1 MFRSD
6 DSDMPTMR
14 GLRPLSPLLL
24 LVAIAGCA
32 TSAPPLT
39 PDMPGRIA
47 TYRLN
52 AGDRLRVT
60 VFNEPALSSEFAVS
74 GEGQISFPLIGN
86 VAVGGK
92 SVEEAQA
99 LLRSSLA
106 NGYVRDPK
114 VTLEV
119 VNFRPYYMLG
129 EIGKPGQYPYQTGL
143 TVTQAVAVAG
153 GFSYRA
159 NQKRVFV
166 KRADDTVERQI
177 DVSRNT
183 AYVLPGDTIRIGER
197 YF

>member
-1 MFRSD
+1 MMRS
-6 DSDMPTMR
+6 
-14 GLRPLSPLLL
+14 LRPLSPLLL
-24 LVAIAGCA
+24 LMAVAGCA
-32 TSAPPLT
+32 GFAPPLT

-60 VFNEPALSSEFAVS
+60 VFNEPALSNEFAVS
-74 GEGQISFPLIGN
+74 GEGQISFPLVGN
-86 VAVGGK
+86 IPVGGK

-99 LLRSSLA
+99 LLQSSLA

-159 NQKRVFV
+159 NQKRIFV

>member
-1 MFRSD
+1 M
-6 DSDMPTMR
+6 MTMKR
-14 GLRPLSPLLL
+14 RLAPVLL
-24 LVAIAGCA
+24 AAATIGCA
-32 TSAPPLT
+32 TNAPPLA
-39 PDMPGRIA
+39 PDMPGRFA

-74 GEGQISFPLIGN
+74 GEGRISFPLVGD
-86 VAVGGK
+86 VPVGGK
-92 SVEEAQA
+92 SPEEARAILQSA
-99 LLRSSLA
+99 LA

-119 VNFRPYYMLG
+119 VNYRPYYVLG

-159 NQKRVFV
+159 NQKRIFV

-177 DVSRNT
+177 DVSKNT
-183 AYVLPGDTIRIGER
+183 AYVLPGDTIRVGER

>member
-1 MFRSD
+1 M
-6 DSDMPTMR
+6 MMMR
-14 GLRPLSPLLL
+14 RMAPLLL
-24 LVAIAGCA
+24 AAVIAGCA
-32 TSAPPLT
+32 ADAPPLR
-39 PDMPGRIA
+39 PDTPGRIA
-47 TYRLN
+47 AYRLN

-60 VFNEPALSSEFAVS
+60 VFNEPSLSSEFAVS
-74 GEGQISFPLIGN
+74 GEGRISFPLVGD

-92 SVEEAQA
+92 SPEEARA
-99 LLRSSLA
+99 LLQSALA

-119 VNFRPYYMLG
+119 VNYRPYYMLG

-159 NQKRVFV
+159 NQKRIFI